1 MKKRLFTVF
10 ASLIV
15 TFSLSV
21 VAYAGYTPVI
31 SAVGLGYQLGQLLH
45 AQGHTIVDVGPNAS
59 EFDYKVTIGYGSLSD
74 ICAEANSIGIT
85 CSLYYN
91 PSQKVYV
98 IRVHDRKIFGLVN
111 TYGLI
116 ANPYGYIY
124 TAEPEST

>member
-31 SAVGLGYQLGQLLH
+31 SAVGLGYQLGQLLQV
-45 AQGHTIVDVGPNAS
+45 QGHTIVDVGPNAS

-85 CSLYYN
+85 
-91 PSQKVYV
+91 
-98 IRVHDRKIFGLVN
+98 
-111 TYGLI
+111 
-116 ANPYGYIY
+116 
-124 TAEPEST
+124 